1 MNHIF
6 WCKNCLNA
14 STRPR
19 ITFDKRGWC
28 NACQWSEEKKTLD
41 WGKRR
46 KELSENKTWNKFI
59 SQAINFIEHQE
70 SKILLPA
77 SFSKIQ

>member
-1 MNHIF
+1 MIDL
-6 WCKNCLNA
+6 K
-14 STRPR
+14 
-19 ITFDKRGWC
+19 
-28 NACQWSEEKKTLD
+28 EEKNYL
-41 WGKRR
+41 R
-46 KELSENKTWNKFI
+46 KTWNKFI